1 MGGGPIIAAQRDGES
16 QNFFGVLGA
25 IKVNQISSA
34 CNSQSGGLMS
44 DEQQVVVEEAATT
57 VSEPVESDGKADA
70 TAIVVIFT
78 AAVLFCVF
86 YISGWSFDL

>member
-1 MGGGPIIAAQRDGES
+1 
-16 QNFFGVLGA
+16 
-25 IKVNQISSA
+25 
-34 CNSQSGGLMS
+34 MS
-44 DEQQVVVEEAATT
+44 DEQQVVVEQAATT
-57 VSEPVESDGKADA
+57 VSEPVDSDGKADA